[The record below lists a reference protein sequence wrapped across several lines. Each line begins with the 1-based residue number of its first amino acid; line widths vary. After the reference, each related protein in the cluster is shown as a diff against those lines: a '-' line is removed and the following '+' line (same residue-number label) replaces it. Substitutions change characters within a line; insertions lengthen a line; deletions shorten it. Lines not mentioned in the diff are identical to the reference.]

1 MKMSTL
7 YPNFLLRFQLKRYFQ
22 KWMTLTICLESNPS
36 LGNIILS
43 VPVNVYEIVGKYQ
56 SI

>member
-1 MKMSTL
+1 MSTL